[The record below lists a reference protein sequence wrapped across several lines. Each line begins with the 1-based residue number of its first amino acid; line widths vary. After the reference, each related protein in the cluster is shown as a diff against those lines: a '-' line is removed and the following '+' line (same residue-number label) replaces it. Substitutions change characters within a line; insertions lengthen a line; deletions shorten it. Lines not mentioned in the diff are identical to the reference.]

1 MALISS
7 AASRGA
13 GSGNWAIVAATRMP
27 LQRDRTGIGGRGRQ
41 EGLYRYRVQGVDP
54 SKSGYTLTMALN
66 FSD

>member
-1 MALISS
+1 
-7 AASRGA
+7 
-13 GSGNWAIVAATRMP
+13 MP

-41 EGLYRYRVQGVDP
+41 EGLHRYPVQGVDL